1 MLDNFNFLNKTRWAS
16 RYGRFDPSA
25 NTQMRYT
32 PECVSTK
39 DGCLLL
45 TAKPV
50 DPSSNKG
57 LPFVSGSIETKT
69 DKEVLFSLSGNF
81 RVVASIKL
89 PKGKSSWCSLW
100 LTGTRRK
107 VEDGKEIGWP
117 WCGEIDVFESN
128 GCPDF
133 LQMNTHSPRKGNP
146 SKSQQQQRAYR
157 APFNTQDGF
166 HLYKVEKLSDQ
177 TRFYVD
183 NHLVHTVF
191 YKDLHD
197 PTPFTDPENEWILRL
212 SHMVGGNFLEFPS
225 GNKEFIDATKHIDSY
240 PSSMEVDWIYTEQIR
255 DLDLPKK
262 SFWEVL
268 EEFLLKILPN
278 GIK

>member
-1 MLDNFNFLNKTRWAS
+1 
-16 RYGRFDPSA
+16 
-25 NTQMRYT
+25 MRYT
-32 PECVSTK
+32 PECVSVQN
-39 DGCLLL
+39 GVLSL

-50 DPSSNKG
+50 DPSTNKG
-57 LPFVSGSIETKT
+57 QPFVSGSIETKT

-100 LTGTRRK
+100 LTGTRKK
-107 VEDGKEIGWP
+107 VEGEEEIGWP

-133 LQMNTHSPRKGNP
+133 LQMNTHSPREGNP

-157 APFNTQDGF
+157 APFNTQDEF
-166 HLYKVEKLSDQ
+166 HLYKVEKFTDQ
-177 TRFYVD
+177 IRFYVD
-183 NHLVHTVF
+183 DRLVHTVF
-191 YKDLHD
+191 YKDLYD
-197 PTPFTDPENEWILRL
+197 PSPFTDPENEWVLRL
-212 SHMVGGNFLEFPS
+212 SHMVGGKFLELPM
-225 GNKEFIDATKHIDSY
+225 GNKEFVDATKHIDSY

-255 DLDLPKK
+255 EPLPPKR
-262 SFWEVL
+262 SFWEIL
-268 EEFLLKILPN
+268 EGFLWKILPK

>member
-1 MLDNFNFLNKTRWAS
+1 MLDNFNFLNKTRWAP

-32 PECVSTK
+32 SECVSIK

-81 RVVASIKL
+81 RVAASIKL
-89 PKGKSSWCSLW
+89 PKGKSSWCSFW
-100 LTGTRRK
+100 LTGTRKK

-146 SKSQQQQRAYR
+146 SKSQQQRRAYR
-157 APFNTQDGF
+157 TPFDTQDGF
-166 HLYKVEKLSDQ
+166 HLYKVEKFPDQ
-177 TRFYVD
+177 IRFYVD
-183 NHLVHTVF
+183 NHLAHTVF

-197 PTPFTDPENEWILRL
+197 PSPFTDPENEWVSV
-212 SHMVGGNFLEFPS
+212 SHTWLEGTS
-225 GNKEFIDATKHIDSY
+225 SNSRVATKNS
-240 PSSMEVDWIYTEQIR
+240 
-255 DLDLPKK
+255 
-262 SFWEVL
+262 
-268 EEFLLKILPN
+268 
-278 GIK
+278 

>member
-1 MLDNFNFLNKTRWAS
+1 MLDNFNFLNESRWAS
-16 RYGRFDPSA
+16 RYGRFNSSDD
-25 NTQMRYT
+25 TQMRYT
-32 PECVSTK
+32 PECVSVQN
-39 DGCLLL
+39 GVLSL

-50 DPSSNKG
+50 DPSTNKG
-57 LPFVSGSIETKT
+57 QPFVSGSIETKT

-100 LTGTRRK
+100 LTGTRKK
-107 VEDGKEIGWP
+107 VEGEEEIGWP

-133 LQMNTHSPRKGNP
+133 LQMNTHSPREGNP

-157 APFNTQDGF
+157 APFNTQDEF
-166 HLYKVEKLSDQ
+166 HLYKVEKLPDQ
-177 TRFYVD
+177 IRFYVD
-183 NHLVHTVF
+183 DRLVHTVF
-191 YKDLHD
+191 YKDLYD
-197 PTPFTDPENEWILRL
+197 PSPFTDPENEWVLRL
-212 SHMVGGNFLEFPS
+212 SHMVGGKFLEFPM
-225 GNKEFIDATKHIDSY
+225 GNKEFVDATKHIDSY

-255 DLDLPKK
+255 EPLPPKR
-262 SFWEVL
+262 SFWEIL
-268 EEFLLKILPN
+268 EGFLWRILPK